1 MGFLHCLRL
10 CNGQRFDAIPSTGTQ
25 GITGAE
31 WKWVSTGPSHA
42 IPVPKSEGS
51 LPEPAAPSSC
61 HRGDAPGSA
70 GPLSSAKTP
79 TQHSQN
85 RRIPADTTAN
95 DVGNGLLCFWWARMT
110 RDQKSSIY
118 ATTAAKTRPAA
129 QDLVSTLDGFLLDS
143 VCVCAHINSCS
154 NCMIK
159 NWIRLPQFALCITF
173 IYCKQSLL
181 FAGEDF
187 RNSALLCPF
196 NICPLKYDT
205 FPQSFYI
212 I

>member
-1 MGFLHCLRL
+1 MGQHWAQSCYTSAQIRRVFTWTSSSKFLSSRRCTWQCRPSVICKDTNRAQSEQEDPSWYYSQWCWQWPPMLLMSGDDQGPKKLHL
-10 CNGQRFDAIPSTGTQ
+10 CN
-25 GITGAE
+25 
-31 WKWVSTGPSHA
+31 
-42 IPVPKSEGS
+42 
-51 LPEPAAPSSC
+51 
-61 HRGDAPGSA
+61 
-70 GPLSSAKTP
+70 
-79 TQHSQN
+79 
-85 RRIPADTTAN
+85 
-95 DVGNGLLCFWWARMT
+95 
-110 RDQKSSIY
+110 
-118 ATTAAKTRPAA
+118 TAAKTRPSA

-159 NWIRLPQFALCITF
+159 NWIRLPQFALFITF

-205 FPQSFYI
+205 FSQRFYI